1 MRQRRDQP
9 DFWGWLLF
17 LACAVVFVGIGV
29 RDGDALMVAGSLLF
43 LAACVLFLVPYW
55 R

>member
-1 MRQRRDQP
+1 MRQHLGRP

-17 LACAVVFVGIGV
+17 LACAVLFIGIGV
-29 RDGDALMVAGSLLF
+29 RDEDGVMIAGSLLF
-43 LAACVLFLVPYW
+43 LAACVLFLVPYL